1 MPPAWLRRPVTV
13 VVWLLVSVLCLVLSP
28 LILLT
33 GTLAARLTRRSQPAI
48 LAHLIVA
55 YFSREL
61 AALLACGGLW
71 LGSGA
76 GALIGTERFQLLH
89 WRLLCW
95 FIHGL
100 AEPIRSLLSVTVREE
115 PSAEAVQALSSE
127 EPLIVLSRHAGPGDT
142 ILLADQLLSR
152 FGRRPSI
159 VFKHTLAIDPSIDLI
174 AHRLPHVIIDPAHRE
189 ASEARI
195 ETVCA
200 ELERRGVLLLFP
212 EGGNFTPERR
222 RRALGSLR
230 RKGEH
235 VAARR
240 AQRMS
245 HVLAPQPSGVQAALR
260 GNRRASVVF
269 AAHTGLGLAMTS
281 VALWRDAPIGR
292 TFHTRMWLVRRG
304 EIPADPERQVAWL
317 NDWWARIDRWID
329 EHRTEP
335 RFD

>member
-71 LGSGA
+71 LGS
-76 GALIGTERFQLLH
+76 
-89 WRLLCW
+89 
-95 FIHGL
+95 
-100 AEPIRSLLSVTVREE
+100 
-115 PSAEAVQALSSE
+115 
-127 EPLIVLSRHAGPGDT
+127 
-142 ILLADQLLSR
+142 
-152 FGRRPSI
+152 
-159 VFKHTLAIDPSIDLI
+159 
-174 AHRLPHVIIDPAHRE
+174 
-189 ASEARI
+189 
-195 ETVCA
+195 
-200 ELERRGVLLLFP
+200 
-212 EGGNFTPERR
+212 
-222 RRALGSLR
+222 
-230 RKGEH
+230 
-235 VAARR
+235 
-240 AQRMS
+240 
-245 HVLAPQPSGVQAALR
+245 
-260 GNRRASVVF
+260 
-269 AAHTGLGLAMTS
+269 
-281 VALWRDAPIGR
+281 DAPIGR